1 MVKLRYFSDLH
12 LEFIKPNKIKKFIR
26 AIPSGLNEICILAG
40 DIGNPYK
47 PNYDIFMNFISEN
60 FKKTFVIVGNHEYY
74 NKTKTIKETNDFLHE
89 YFTKFSNIS
98 FLNNNYEI
106 YENYCFIGTTLWSQI
121 TDPVYEINDVHNIP
135 NFDYIQYNGL
145 NKICIDF
152 LESILQNNVVG
163 NIDSKKYIVIT
174 HHVPSYSLIDVK
186 YKTIDMTPYNQW
198 FYCDMN
204 DFIEKNKD
212 KIECWI
218 YGHTHT
224 PSNSTMTINKIPFL
238 CNPIGYPNENKL
250 KDFDKS
256 IIIDAHGIP
265 NI

>member
-1 MVKLRYFSDLH
+1 M
-12 LEFIKPNKIKKFIR
+12 
-26 AIPSGLNEICILAG
+26 
-40 DIGNPYK
+40 
-47 PNYDIFMNFISEN
+47 
-60 FKKTFVIVGNHEYY
+60 
-74 NKTKTIKETNDFLHE
+74 
-89 YFTKFSNIS
+89 
-98 FLNNNYEI
+98 
-106 YENYCFIGTTLWSQI
+106 
-121 TDPVYEINDVHNIP
+121 YEINDVHNIP

-163 NIDSKKYIVIT
+163 DIDSKKYIVIT

-186 YKTIDMTPYNQW
+186 YKTIEMTPYNQW

-218 YGHTHT
+218 YGHT
-224 PSNSTMTINKIPFL
+224 PFNSTMTINQIPFL
-238 CNPIGYPNENKL
+238 CNGYPNENKI

-256 IIIDAHGIP
+256 ITINAHGIT
-265 NI
+265 NL